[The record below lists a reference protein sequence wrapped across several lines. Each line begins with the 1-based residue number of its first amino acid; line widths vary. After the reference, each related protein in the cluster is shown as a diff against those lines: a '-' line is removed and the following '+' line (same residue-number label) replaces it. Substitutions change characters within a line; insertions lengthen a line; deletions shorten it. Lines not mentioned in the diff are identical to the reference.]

1 MYFKITFDVFILLLQ
16 GPLTISIQ
24 ELDGTF
30 NHKIMIEENKTKFE
44 FTCHSKS
51 RRSDFTVASLFWFQ
65 KHDEYLE
72 CCLNVS
78 TILNLTSIIL
88 LLLFLVEVVL
98 DKERSQEIPFR

>member
-1 MYFKITFDVFILLLQ
+1 LLQ

-51 RRSDFTVASLFWFQ
+51 RRCDITTALF
-65 KHDEYLE
+65 
-72 CCLNVS
+72 CV
-78 TILNLTSIIL
+78 
-88 LLLFLVEVVL
+88 
-98 DKERSQEIPFR
+98 